1 MSKRGKHLALKIIL
15 WSILGLVVAVAV
27 TVQIVLS
34 PKVLTRLANKYAAEY
49 VDGEVRFSNIKASVF
64 KSFPNL
70 NVTADGFSVV
80 GQDPPD
86 TLASFDRLSLSV
98 NYMEA
103 LKGKVKVKHA
113 ILEHP
118 RIFLHQYDSTRA
130 SWNIIKIPSSEDT
143 SSFTL
148 PPISVGR
155 VSLEKSPYIEYK
167 NDPDSIAAAVSVD
180 HLTIK
185 NLKDHYGINLDSKVA
200 LNMTSTGKMDLPV
213 RLQSELYTDFD
224 RKVFSVKDLKASL
237 AMLDLQA
244 EGMVD
249 MSSDS
254 IYIKASAAMDD
265 EPVRDVTRYFGD
277 NFPILK
283 KLDTDARLSLD
294 ADCDG
299 FYNPKTGKLPELT
312 VRAFVP
318 DSKIAWKGLDEKGRF
333 DLDATAYIRD
343 GILSA
348 EVPDLCLKIKGAD
361 VELKGS
367 SEDLLNDD
375 PLLKVDS
382 RLHLVLD
389 SLMRFLPEGTD
400 IRARGNLD
408 GNLKGSFRLS
418 QLDLYNFDKIGLQGS
433 LSSPG
438 IRIRA
443 FGDSLSAFLGR
454 TAVSLGP
461 LSKTSPSDSSSKHV
475 GLTASVD
482 SLSAQYGPS
491 TYFRG
496 RGIRLTAR
504 NSEETVKGTKN
515 RHPLTGR
522 VDITSI
528 GMMDL
533 DSCFVGVR
541 DSRNTYKLYQ
551 APKDGETTPYLNISS
566 QNKRIFVRESVN
578 RYSVEVAALTATA
591 SPATRQA
598 FRQAQGTGR
607 WGARRDSLGQR
618 RLNRPVYDRDFEKK
632 DIRISLGDSFSKFM
646 REWNISGNLSVGN
659 GKVITPYMPL
669 ENSFAGLEGKF
680 TNNQIDLSSLTLRS
694 GSSDISA
701 RGTLSGLRRAL
712 SSGRGMLNL
721 NLNLSSDTIDVNEL
735 LLAINAGRQFTP
747 PGGNTALSVVDDNE
761 YMEVVKE
768 EAVADTASLSSL
780 IVVPGNLNAKVNVQA
795 GTIKYS
801 DLETSF
807 ASADLEMKGRCLQ
820 VSNTLA
826 MTNMGEVFLEGFY
839 ATRSKQDITSGFDL
853 MFSNITAEKVIQL
866 FPAVDSIVPMLKA
879 FSGMLDCELAATAS
893 IDTAMNIMLPTLN
906 GMVKIDGKDL
916 TLSESE
922 DLDKLRKTLRFKDR
936 DSSYIDKMSVRG
948 IVKENQLEVFPF
960 ILKVDRYTLAL
971 DGLQGFDQ
979 NFKYHV
985 AALKSPIPFR
995 FGVNLGGNFTDW
1007 RWKLGKAKFKST
1019 TIPLFDDEI
1028 DGLRLNL
1035 VSSIHNIFDRGIEQA
1050 IRRNEE
1056 AQQAIE
1062 EKKTEVAYS
1071 ADLTEDLS
1079 EKEVKE
1085 LEAAEEED
1093 SSLRSE

>member
-1 MSKRGKHLALKIIL
+1 MSGKGKHTALKVIL
-15 WSILGLVVAVAV
+15 WSLLGLVVAISVAI
-27 TVQIVLS
+27 QIILS
-34 PKVLTRLANKYAAEY
+34 PKFLTKTANKYAAEY
-49 VDGEVRFSNIKASVF
+49 VDGTINFSNIKASVF

-80 GQDPPD
+80 GLNPPD

-103 LKGKVKVKHA
+103 LRGRIKVHHA

-130 SWNIIKIPSSEDT
+130 SWDIIKIPSSEDT
-143 SSFTL
+143 SSFSL
-148 PPISVGR
+148 PPISLGK
-155 VSLEKSPYIEYK
+155 VSLEKSPYIEYVS
-167 NDPDSIAAAVSVD
+167 DPDSLSAAVSFD
-180 HLTIK
+180 QLSIK
-185 NLKDHYGINLDSKVA
+185 SQRDQYDFDLKSRISLD
-200 LNMTSTGKMDLPV
+200 MTPTGEMDLPV
-213 RLQSELYTDFD
+213 VIKAGLVPDFK
-224 RKVFSVKDLKASL
+224 RKVFSVKDLKASI

-244 EGMVD
+244 DALVD
-249 MSSDS
+249 MSADS
-254 IYIKASAAMDD
+254 IYIKAAASMDD
-265 EPVRDVTRYFGD
+265 EPVDEVTKYFGK
-277 NFPILK
+277 NFPSLK

-294 ADCDG
+294 ASCDG

-312 VRAFVP
+312 VHALVP

-333 DLDATAYIRD
+333 DMDATASIRD

-348 EVPDLCLKIKGAD
+348 QIPDLCLKIKGAD

-367 SEDLLNDD
+367 SEDLLSDD

-382 RLHLVLD
+382 RIHLVLD
-389 SLMRFLPEGTD
+389 SLMRFLPEGTN
-400 IRARGNLD
+400 ISARGNLD
-408 GNLKGSFRLS
+408 GNLKGSFRIS
-418 QLDLYNFDKIGLQGS
+418 QLDLYNFDKIGIQGS
-433 LSSPG
+433 LTSPG
-438 IRIRA
+438 IRVRA
-443 FGDSLSAFLGR
+443 FGDTLSAFLGR

-515 RHPLTGR
+515 RHPLIGR
-522 VDITSI
+522 IDIASF
-528 GMMDL
+528 GMRDL
-533 DSCFVGVR
+533 DSTFIGIR
-541 DSRNTYKLYQ
+541 DSKNTYKLYQ
-551 APKDGETTPYLNISS
+551 APKDGETKPYLNISS
-566 QNKRIFVRESVN
+566 QNKGIFLRESVN
-578 RYSVEVAALTATA
+578 RYSLREAALTLSA
-591 SPATRQA
+591 SPTKPTERT
-598 FRQAQGTGR
+598 FQGTRLGF
-607 WGARRDSLGQR
+607 RRDSLRQGRPNR
-618 RLNRPVYDRDFEKK
+618 RVLEKDFEKK
-632 DIRISLGDSFSKFM
+632 DIKISLGESFSKYVK
-646 REWNISGNLSVGN
+646 EWDVAGTLKVGG
-659 GKVITPYMPL
+659 GKVITPYFPL
-669 ENSFAGLEGKF
+669 ENSLSDLDGKF
-680 TNNQIDLSSLTLRS
+680 TNNTIDLNSLTLRS

-701 RGTLSGLRRAL
+701 RGSLSGLRRIL
-712 SSGRGMLNL
+712 SSRRGLLNL
-721 NLNLSSDTIDVNEL
+721 NLNLSSATIDLDEL
-735 LLAINAGRQFTP
+735 LLAIASGQGYVP
-747 PGGNTALSVVDDNE
+747 PGDKASLEDLDDDSYLETVQGEAVVDSS
-761 YMEVVKE
+761 
-768 EAVADTASLSSL
+768 ALSSL
-780 IVVPGNLNAKVNVQA
+780 IVVPGNLIAKVSVQA
-795 GTIKYS
+795 GTIRYS

-807 ASADLEMKGRCLQ
+807 ASTDLEMKERCLQ
-820 VSNTLA
+820 ISNTLA
-826 MTNMGEVFLEGFY
+826 MTNMGEVFMEGFY
-839 ATRSKQDITSGFDL
+839 STQTKEDITAGFDL

-866 FPAVDSIVPMLKA
+866 FPAVDSIMPMLKSFA
-879 FSGMLDCELAATAS
+879 GLLDCEIAATAS
-893 IDTAMNIMLPTLN
+893 IDTTMSIVLPSLN

-922 DLDKLRKTLRFKDR
+922 GLDKLRKTLRFKDR
-936 DSSYIDKMSVRG
+936 DSSYIEKMSVRG

-985 AALKSPIPFR
+985 AAIKSPIPFR
-995 FGVNLGGNFTDW
+995 FGVNLGGNFDDW

-1019 TIPLFDDEI
+1019 KIPLFDEEI

-1035 VSSIHNIFDRGIEQA
+1035 VSSIHNIFDRGIEHA
-1050 IRRNEE
+1050 IKRNEE

-1062 EKKTEVAYS
+1062 EKKAEVAYS

-1085 LEAAEEED
+1085 LEAAQTE
-1093 SSLRSE
+1093 